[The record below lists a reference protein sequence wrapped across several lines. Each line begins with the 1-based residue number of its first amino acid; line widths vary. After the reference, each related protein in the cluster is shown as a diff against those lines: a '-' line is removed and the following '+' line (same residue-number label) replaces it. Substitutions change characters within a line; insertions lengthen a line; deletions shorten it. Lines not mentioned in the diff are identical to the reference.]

1 MEAAKKFEEA
11 GGRVDLGVWIKSV
24 ELTANRAGLV
34 LSGDFHAAM
43 KRIKGEKRGI
53 ADVTTEERRLD
64 LVGYLAAAGHAD
76 LRQQLYGRNPSQR
89 PPPPAS
95 QVA

>member
-1 MEAAKKFEEA
+1 
-11 GGRVDLGVWIKSV
+11 V

-43 KRIKGEKRGI
+43 KRIKGEKRSI
-53 ADVTTEERRLD
+53 ADVTNEERRLD

-76 LRQQLYGRNPSQR
+76 LRQQLYGKNPSQR
-89 PPPPAS
+89 PPPPSTS